1 MVPITLLNVLDEKP
15 FLKELSNLYAKNGF
29 QIYLVGGA
37 VRDAILGIET
47 KDFDFTT
54 NASSEDSIKMLSKNK
69 YKTTEIGRAFGTIET
84 TVEDYSIHITTYRED
99 KYNKDSRKP
108 EIKTSGELETD
119 LSRRDFT
126 VNAIAY
132 DINNSEIIDPHGG
145 LKDLS
150 EGLIR
155 TPDTAD
161 ISFSDDPLRMLRAC
175 RFVSTHGFTPNN
187 ELFKAISKN
196 VERIEIVS
204 TERIRDEFTKLLT
217 GKDPSLGLKAFVESG
232 LSELIMP
239 ELNELKIEVDPKH
252 HHKDV
257 YEHTMVVLDRV
268 SPTLVSRMSALLH
281 DIGKPKTKG
290 IENGKVHFRHH
301 EVVGAKMSKKILK
314 RLKYDNETIKKV
326 SLLVENHLRPHTFK
340 MGWTDSAVR
349 RYIIDAGGLLEE
361 LNDLVRADIT
371 TKNKAKYQEINKY
384 LDEMEE
390 RIKEVAEKEDTEKTE
405 EAQQEEEKTEEP
417 TAKKLEK
424 AAEEGQVFTSKEM
437 FVFTGIVAMFGLVY
451 ILPYYSQMLLSYWS
465 MFFDWSDIVSQ

>member
-1 MVPITLLNVLDEKP
+1 MVPTTLLNVLDEKP

-54 NASSEDSIKMLSKNK
+54 NASSEDSIKMLNKNE

-84 TVEDYSIHITTYRED
+84 TVGDYSIHITTYRED

-132 DINNSEIIDPHGG
+132 DINNNEIIDPHGG

-217 GKDPSLGLKAFVESG
+217 GKEPSLGLKAFVESG

-268 SPTLVSRMSALLH
+268 SPTLISRMSALLH

-371 TKNKAKYQEINKY
+371 TKNKAKYEEINKY

-390 RIKEVAEKEDTEKTE
+390 RIKEVAEKEELSKLRPPISGDEIMDMFDLEPGPSVGVIMKALYEQRINDGEVSKE
-405 EAQQEEEKTEEP
+405 EAIKLAEKVY
-417 TAKKLEK
+417 KKL
-424 AAEEGQVFTSKEM
+424 
-437 FVFTGIVAMFGLVY
+437 
-451 ILPYYSQMLLSYWS
+451 
-465 MFFDWSDIVSQ
+465 

>member
-1 MVPITLLNVLDEKP
+1 MVPTTLLNVLDEKP

-37 VRDAILGIET
+37 VRDGILGIET

-54 NASSEDSIKMLSKNK
+54 NASSEDSIKMLNKND

-84 TVEDYSIHITTYRED
+84 TVGDYSIHITTYRED

-217 GKDPSLGLKAFVESG
+217 GKEPSLGLKAFVESG

-268 SPTLVSRMSALLH
+268 SPTLISRMSALLH

-371 TKNKAKYQEINKY
+371 TKNKAKYEEINKY

-390 RIKEVAEKEDTEKTE
+390 RIKEVAEKEELSKLRPPISGDEIMDMFDLEPGPSVGVIMKALYEQRINDGEVSKE
-405 EAQQEEEKTEEP
+405 EAVKLAEQVY
-417 TAKKLEK
+417 KKL
-424 AAEEGQVFTSKEM
+424 
-437 FVFTGIVAMFGLVY
+437 
-451 ILPYYSQMLLSYWS
+451 
-465 MFFDWSDIVSQ
+465 

>member
-1 MVPITLLNVLDEKP
+1 MVPTTLLNVLDEKP

-37 VRDAILGIET
+37 VRDGILGIET

-54 NASSEDSIKMLSKNK
+54 SASSEDSIKMLNKND

-84 TVEDYSIHITTYRED
+84 TVGDYSIHITTYRED

-132 DINNSEIIDPHGG
+132 DINNNEIIDPHGG

-217 GKDPSLGLKAFVESG
+217 GKEPSLGLKAFVESG

-371 TKNKAKYQEINKY
+371 TKNKAKYEEINKY

-390 RIKEVAEKEDTEKTE
+390 RIKEVAEKEELSKLRPPISGDEIMDMFDLEPGPSVGVIMKALYEQRINDGEVSKE
-405 EAQQEEEKTEEP
+405 EAIKLAEQVY
-417 TAKKLEK
+417 KKL
-424 AAEEGQVFTSKEM
+424 
-437 FVFTGIVAMFGLVY
+437 
-451 ILPYYSQMLLSYWS
+451 
-465 MFFDWSDIVSQ
+465 

>member
-1 MVPITLLNVLDEKP
+1 MVPTTLLNVLDEKP

-37 VRDAILGIET
+37 VRDGILGIET

-54 NASSEDSIKMLSKNK
+54 NASSEDSIKMLNKND

-84 TVEDYSIHITTYRED
+84 TVGDYSIHITTYRED

-108 EIKTSGELETD
+108 EIKTSGELQTD

-132 DINNSEIIDPHGG
+132 DINNNEIIDPYGG

-217 GKDPSLGLKAFVESG
+217 GKEPSLGLKAFVESG

-268 SPTLVSRMSALLH
+268 SPTLISRMSALLH

-371 TKNKAKYQEINKY
+371 TKNKAKYEEINKY

-390 RIKEVAEKEDTEKTE
+390 RIKEVAEKEELSKLRPPISGDEIMDMFDLEPGPSVGVIMKALYEQRINDGEVSKE
-405 EAQQEEEKTEEP
+405 EAIKLAEQVY
-417 TAKKLEK
+417 KKL
-424 AAEEGQVFTSKEM
+424 
-437 FVFTGIVAMFGLVY
+437 
-451 ILPYYSQMLLSYWS
+451 
-465 MFFDWSDIVSQ
+465 

>member
-37 VRDAILGIET
+37 VRDGILDIET

-54 NASSEDSIKMLSKNK
+54 NASSEDSIKMLNKNK

-132 DINNSEIIDPHGG
+132 DINNNEIIDPYGG

-196 VERIEIVS
+196 AERIEIVS

-371 TKNKAKYQEINKY
+371 TKNKAKYEEINKY

-390 RIKEVAEKEDTEKTE
+390 RIKEVAEKEELSKLRPPLSGDEIMDIFDLEPGPSVGIIMKALYEQRINDGEVSKE
-405 EAQQEEEKTEEP
+405 EATKLAKEVY
-417 TAKKLEK
+417 KKL
-424 AAEEGQVFTSKEM
+424 
-437 FVFTGIVAMFGLVY
+437 
-451 ILPYYSQMLLSYWS
+451 
-465 MFFDWSDIVSQ
+465 

>member
-37 VRDAILGIET
+37 VRDGILDIET

-54 NASSEDSIKMLSKNK
+54 NASSEDSIKMLNKNK

-108 EIKTSGELETD
+108 EIKTSRELETD

-132 DINNSEIIDPHGG
+132 DINNNEIIDPYGG

-371 TKNKAKYQEINKY
+371 TKNKAKYEEINKY

-390 RIKEVAEKEDTEKTE
+390 RIKEVAEKEELSKLRPSLSGDEIMEIFDLEPGPSVGIIMKALYEQRINDGEVSKE
-405 EAQQEEEKTEEP
+405 EATKLAKEVY
-417 TAKKLEK
+417 KKL
-424 AAEEGQVFTSKEM
+424 
-437 FVFTGIVAMFGLVY
+437 
-451 ILPYYSQMLLSYWS
+451 
-465 MFFDWSDIVSQ
+465 

>member
-1 MVPITLLNVLDEKP
+1 MVPTTLLNVLDEKP

-37 VRDAILGIET
+37 VRDGILGIET

-54 NASSEDSIKMLSKNK
+54 NASSEDSIKMLNKND

-84 TVEDYSIHITTYRED
+84 TVGDYSIHITTYRED

-217 GKDPSLGLKAFVESG
+217 GKEPSLGLKAFVESG

-268 SPTLVSRMSALLH
+268 SPTLISRMSALLH

-371 TKNKAKYQEINKY
+371 TKNKAKYEEINKY

-390 RIKEVAEKEDTEKTE
+390 RIKEVAEKEELSKLRPPISGDGIMDMFDLEPGPSVGVIMKALYEQRINDGEVSKE
-405 EAQQEEEKTEEP
+405 EAIKLAEQVY
-417 TAKKLEK
+417 KKL
-424 AAEEGQVFTSKEM
+424 
-437 FVFTGIVAMFGLVY
+437 
-451 ILPYYSQMLLSYWS
+451 
-465 MFFDWSDIVSQ
+465 

>member
-37 VRDAILGIET
+37 VRDGILDIET

-54 NASSEDSIKMLSKNK
+54 NASSEDSIKMLNKNK

-132 DINNSEIIDPHGG
+132 DINNNEIIDPYGG

-187 ELFKAISKN
+187 EIFKAISKN
-196 VERIEIVS
+196 AERIEIVS

-371 TKNKAKYQEINKY
+371 TKNKAKYEEINKY

-390 RIKEVAEKEDTEKTE
+390 RIKEVAEKEELSKLRPPLSGDEIMEIFDLEPGPSVGIIMKALYEQRINDGEVSKE
-405 EAQQEEEKTEEP
+405 EATKLAKEVY
-417 TAKKLEK
+417 KKL
-424 AAEEGQVFTSKEM
+424 
-437 FVFTGIVAMFGLVY
+437 
-451 ILPYYSQMLLSYWS
+451 
-465 MFFDWSDIVSQ
+465 

>member
-1 MVPITLLNVLDEKP
+1 MVPTTLLNVLDEKP

-37 VRDAILGIET
+37 VRDGILDIET

-54 NASSEDSIKMLSKNK
+54 NASSEDSIKMLNKND

-84 TVEDYSIHITTYRED
+84 TVGDYSIHITTYRED

-217 GKDPSLGLKAFVESG
+217 GKEPSLGLKAFVESG

-268 SPTLVSRMSALLH
+268 SPTLISRMSALLH

-371 TKNKAKYQEINKY
+371 TKNKAKYEEINKY

-390 RIKEVAEKEDTEKTE
+390 RIKEVAEKEELSKLRPPISGDEIMDMFDLEPGPSVGVIMKALYEQRINDGEVSKE
-405 EAQQEEEKTEEP
+405 EAIKLAEQVY
-417 TAKKLEK
+417 KKL
-424 AAEEGQVFTSKEM
+424 
-437 FVFTGIVAMFGLVY
+437 
-451 ILPYYSQMLLSYWS
+451 
-465 MFFDWSDIVSQ
+465 

>member
-37 VRDAILGIET
+37 VRDGILDIET

-54 NASSEDSIKMLSKNK
+54 NASSEDSIKMLNKNK

-132 DINNSEIIDPHGG
+132 DINNNEIIDPYGG

-204 TERIRDEFTKLLT
+204 TERIRDEFTKLLI

-371 TKNKAKYQEINKY
+371 TKNKAKYEEINKY

-390 RIKEVAEKEDTEKTE
+390 RIKEVAEKEELSKLRPPLSGDEIMEIFDLEPGPSVGIIMKALYEQRINDGEVSKE
-405 EAQQEEEKTEEP
+405 EATKLAKEVY
-417 TAKKLEK
+417 KKL
-424 AAEEGQVFTSKEM
+424 
-437 FVFTGIVAMFGLVY
+437 
-451 ILPYYSQMLLSYWS
+451 
-465 MFFDWSDIVSQ
+465 

>member
-1 MVPITLLNVLDEKP
+1 MVPTTLLNVLDEKP

-37 VRDAILGIET
+37 VRDGILGIET

-54 NASSEDSIKMLSKNK
+54 NASSEDSIKMLNKND
-69 YKTTEIGRAFGTIET
+69 YKTTEIGRAFATIET
-84 TVEDYSIHITTYRED
+84 TVGDYSIHITTYRED

-132 DINNSEIIDPHGG
+132 DINNNEIIDPHGG

-217 GKDPSLGLKAFVESG
+217 GKEPSLGLKAFVESG

-371 TKNKAKYQEINKY
+371 TKNKAKYEEINKY

-390 RIKEVAEKEDTEKTE
+390 RIKEVAEKEELSKLRPPISGDEIMDMFDLEPGPSVGVIMKALYEQRINDGEVSKE
-405 EAQQEEEKTEEP
+405 EAIKLAEQVY
-417 TAKKLEK
+417 KKL
-424 AAEEGQVFTSKEM
+424 
-437 FVFTGIVAMFGLVY
+437 
-451 ILPYYSQMLLSYWS
+451 
-465 MFFDWSDIVSQ
+465 

>member
-37 VRDAILGIET
+37 VRDGILDIET

-54 NASSEDSIKMLSKNK
+54 NASSEDSIKMLNKNK

-132 DINNSEIIDPHGG
+132 DINNNEIIDPHGG

-217 GKDPSLGLKAFVESG
+217 GKEPSLGLKAFVESG

-268 SPTLVSRMSALLH
+268 SPTLISRMSALLH

-371 TKNKAKYQEINKY
+371 TKNKAKYEEINKY

-390 RIKEVAEKEDTEKTE
+390 RIKEVAEKEELSKLRPPISGDEIMDMFDLEPGPSVGVIMKALYEQRINDGEVSKE
-405 EAQQEEEKTEEP
+405 EAIKLAEQVY
-417 TAKKLEK
+417 KKL
-424 AAEEGQVFTSKEM
+424 
-437 FVFTGIVAMFGLVY
+437 
-451 ILPYYSQMLLSYWS
+451 
-465 MFFDWSDIVSQ
+465 

>member
-1 MVPITLLNVLDEKP
+1 MVPTTLLNVLDEKP

-37 VRDAILGIET
+37 VRDGILDIET

-54 NASSEDSIKMLSKNK
+54 NASSEDSIKMLNKNE

-84 TVEDYSIHITTYRED
+84 TVGDYSIHITTYRED

-132 DINNSEIIDPHGG
+132 DINNNEIIDPHGG

-217 GKDPSLGLKAFVESG
+217 GKEPSLGLKAFVESG

-268 SPTLVSRMSALLH
+268 SPTLISRMSALLH

-371 TKNKAKYQEINKY
+371 TKNKAKYEEINKY

-390 RIKEVAEKEDTEKTE
+390 RIKEVAEKEELSKLRPPISGDEIMDMFDLEPGPSVGVIMKALYEQRINDGEVSKE
-405 EAQQEEEKTEEP
+405 EAIKLAEQVY
-417 TAKKLEK
+417 KKL
-424 AAEEGQVFTSKEM
+424 
-437 FVFTGIVAMFGLVY
+437 
-451 ILPYYSQMLLSYWS
+451 
-465 MFFDWSDIVSQ
+465 

>member
-37 VRDAILGIET
+37 VRDGILDIET

-54 NASSEDSIKMLSKNK
+54 NASSEDSIKMLNKND

-84 TVEDYSIHITTYRED
+84 TVGDYSIHITTYRED

-217 GKDPSLGLKAFVESG
+217 GKEPSLGLKAFVESG

-268 SPTLVSRMSALLH
+268 SPTLISRMSALLH

-314 RLKYDNETIKKV
+314 RLKYDNETIKRV

-371 TKNKAKYQEINKY
+371 TKNKAKYEEINKY

-390 RIKEVAEKEDTEKTE
+390 RIKEVAEKEELSKLRPPLSGDEIMEIFDLEPGPSVGIIMKALYEQRINDGEVSKE
-405 EAQQEEEKTEEP
+405 EATKLAKEVY
-417 TAKKLEK
+417 KKL
-424 AAEEGQVFTSKEM
+424 
-437 FVFTGIVAMFGLVY
+437 
-451 ILPYYSQMLLSYWS
+451 
-465 MFFDWSDIVSQ
+465 

>member
-1 MVPITLLNVLDEKP
+1 MVPTTLLNVLDEKP

-37 VRDAILGIET
+37 VRDGILGIET

-54 NASSEDSIKMLSKNK
+54 NASSEDSIKMLNKND

-84 TVEDYSIHITTYRED
+84 TVGDYSIHITTYRED

-217 GKDPSLGLKAFVESG
+217 GKEPSLGLKAFVESG

-268 SPTLVSRMSALLH
+268 SPTLISRMSALLH

-371 TKNKAKYQEINKY
+371 TKNKAKYEEINKY

-390 RIKEVAEKEDTEKTE
+390 RIKEVAEKEELSKLRPPLSGDEIMEIFDLEPGPSVGIIMKALYEQRINDGEVSKE
-405 EAQQEEEKTEEP
+405 EATKLAKEVY
-417 TAKKLEK
+417 KKL
-424 AAEEGQVFTSKEM
+424 
-437 FVFTGIVAMFGLVY
+437 
-451 ILPYYSQMLLSYWS
+451 
-465 MFFDWSDIVSQ
+465 

>member
-1 MVPITLLNVLDEKP
+1 MVPTTLLNVLDEKP

-37 VRDAILGIET
+37 VRDGILGIET

-54 NASSEDSIKMLSKNK
+54 NASSEDSIKMLNKNE

-84 TVEDYSIHITTYRED
+84 TVGDYSIHITTYRED

-217 GKDPSLGLKAFVESG
+217 GKEPSLGLKAFVESG

-371 TKNKAKYQEINKY
+371 TKNKAKYEEINKY

-390 RIKEVAEKEDTEKTE
+390 RIKEVAEKEELSKLRPPISGDEIMDMFDLEPGPSVGVIMKALYEQRINDGEVSKE
-405 EAQQEEEKTEEP
+405 EAIKLAEQVY
-417 TAKKLEK
+417 KKL
-424 AAEEGQVFTSKEM
+424 
-437 FVFTGIVAMFGLVY
+437 
-451 ILPYYSQMLLSYWS
+451 
-465 MFFDWSDIVSQ
+465 

>member
-1 MVPITLLNVLDEKP
+1 MVPTTLLNVLDEKP

-54 NASSEDSIKMLSKNK
+54 NASSEDSIKMLNKND

-84 TVEDYSIHITTYRED
+84 TVGDYSIHITTYRED

-217 GKDPSLGLKAFVESG
+217 GKEPSLGLKAFVESG

-268 SPTLVSRMSALLH
+268 SPTLISRMSALLH

-371 TKNKAKYQEINKY
+371 TKNKAKYEEINKY

-390 RIKEVAEKEDTEKTE
+390 RIKEVAEKEELSKLRPPISGDEIMDMFDLEPGPSVGIIMKALYEQRINDGEVSKE
-405 EAQQEEEKTEEP
+405 EAIKLAEQVY
-417 TAKKLEK
+417 KKL
-424 AAEEGQVFTSKEM
+424 
-437 FVFTGIVAMFGLVY
+437 
-451 ILPYYSQMLLSYWS
+451 
-465 MFFDWSDIVSQ
+465 

>member
-1 MVPITLLNVLDEKP
+1 MVPTTLLNVLDEKP

-37 VRDAILGIET
+37 VRDGILGIET

-54 NASSEDSIKMLSKNK
+54 NASPEESINILNK
-69 YKTTEIGRAFGTIET
+69 KDYKTTEIGKAFGTIET
-84 TVEDYSIHITTYRED
+84 TVEDYSLHITTYRED

-132 DINNSEIIDPHGG
+132 DINNNEIIDPHGG

-217 GKDPSLGLKAFVESG
+217 GKEPSLGLKAFVESG

-268 SPTLVSRMSALLH
+268 SPTLISRMSALLH

-371 TKNKAKYQEINKY
+371 TKNKAKYEEINKY

-390 RIKEVAEKEDTEKTE
+390 RIKEVAEKEELSKLRPPISGDEIMDMFDLEPGPSVGVIMKALYEQRINDGEVSKE
-405 EAQQEEEKTEEP
+405 EAIKLAEQVY
-417 TAKKLEK
+417 KKL
-424 AAEEGQVFTSKEM
+424 
-437 FVFTGIVAMFGLVY
+437 
-451 ILPYYSQMLLSYWS
+451 
-465 MFFDWSDIVSQ
+465 

>member
-1 MVPITLLNVLDEKP
+1 MVPTTLLNVLDEKP

-54 NASSEDSIKMLSKNK
+54 NASSEDSIKMLNKND

-84 TVEDYSIHITTYRED
+84 TVGDYSIHITTYRED

-132 DINNSEIIDPHGG
+132 DINNNEIIDPYGG

-204 TERIRDEFTKLLT
+204 TERRRDEFTKLLT

-371 TKNKAKYQEINKY
+371 TKNKAKYEEINKY

-390 RIKEVAEKEDTEKTE
+390 RIKEVAEKEELSKLRPPISGDEIMDMFDLEPGPSVGVIMKALYEQRINDGEVSKE
-405 EAQQEEEKTEEP
+405 EAIKLAEQVY
-417 TAKKLEK
+417 KKL
-424 AAEEGQVFTSKEM
+424 
-437 FVFTGIVAMFGLVY
+437 
-451 ILPYYSQMLLSYWS
+451 
-465 MFFDWSDIVSQ
+465 

>member
-1 MVPITLLNVLDEKP
+1 MVPTTLLNVLDEKP

-37 VRDAILGIET
+37 VRDGILGIET

-54 NASSEDSIKMLSKNK
+54 NASSEDSIKMLNKND

-84 TVEDYSIHITTYRED
+84 TVGDYSIHITTYRED

-217 GKDPSLGLKAFVESG
+217 GKEPSLGLKAFVESG

-371 TKNKAKYQEINKY
+371 TKNKAKYEEINKY

-390 RIKEVAEKEDTEKTE
+390 RIKEVAEKEELSKLRPPISGDEIMDMFDLEPGPSVGVIMKALYEQRINDGEVSKE
-405 EAQQEEEKTEEP
+405 EAIKLAEQVY
-417 TAKKLEK
+417 KKL
-424 AAEEGQVFTSKEM
+424 
-437 FVFTGIVAMFGLVY
+437 
-451 ILPYYSQMLLSYWS
+451 
-465 MFFDWSDIVSQ
+465 

>member
-1 MVPITLLNVLDEKP
+1 MVPTTLLNVLDEKP

-54 NASSEDSIKMLSKNK
+54 NASSEDSIKMLNKND
-69 YKTTEIGRAFGTIET
+69 YKTTEIGRSFGTIET

-132 DINNSEIIDPHGG
+132 DINNNEIIDPHGG

-217 GKDPSLGLKAFVESG
+217 GKEPSLGLKAFVESG

-371 TKNKAKYQEINKY
+371 TKNKAKYEEINKY

-390 RIKEVAEKEDTEKTE
+390 RIKEVAEKEELSKLRPPISGDEIMDMFDLEPGPSVGVIMKALYEQRINDGEVSKE
-405 EAQQEEEKTEEP
+405 EAIKLAEQVY
-417 TAKKLEK
+417 KKL
-424 AAEEGQVFTSKEM
+424 
-437 FVFTGIVAMFGLVY
+437 
-451 ILPYYSQMLLSYWS
+451 
-465 MFFDWSDIVSQ
+465 

>member
-37 VRDAILGIET
+37 VRDGILDIET

-54 NASSEDSIKMLSKNK
+54 NASSEDSIKMLNKNK

-108 EIKTSGELETD
+108 EIKNSGELETD

-132 DINNSEIIDPHGG
+132 DINNNEIIDPYGG

-204 TERIRDEFTKLLT
+204 TERIRDEFTKLLI

-314 RLKYDNETIKKV
+314 RLKYDNETIKRV

-371 TKNKAKYQEINKY
+371 TKNKAKYEEINKY

-390 RIKEVAEKEDTEKTE
+390 RIKEVAEKEELSKLRPPLSGDEIMEIFDLEPGPSVGIIMKALYEQRINDGEVSKE
-405 EAQQEEEKTEEP
+405 EATKLAKEVY
-417 TAKKLEK
+417 KKL
-424 AAEEGQVFTSKEM
+424 
-437 FVFTGIVAMFGLVY
+437 
-451 ILPYYSQMLLSYWS
+451 
-465 MFFDWSDIVSQ
+465 

>member
-1 MVPITLLNVLDEKP
+1 MVPTTLLNVLDEKP

-37 VRDAILGIET
+37 VRDGILGIET

-54 NASSEDSIKMLSKNK
+54 NASSEDSIKMLNKNE

-84 TVEDYSIHITTYRED
+84 TVGDYSIHITTYRED

-217 GKDPSLGLKAFVESG
+217 GKEPSLGLKAFVESG

-371 TKNKAKYQEINKY
+371 TKNKAKYEEINKY

-390 RIKEVAEKEDTEKTE
+390 RIKEVAEKEELSKLRPPISGDEIMDMFDLEPGPSVGVIMKALYEQRINDGEVSKE
-405 EAQQEEEKTEEP
+405 EAIKLAERVY
-417 TAKKLEK
+417 KKL
-424 AAEEGQVFTSKEM
+424 
-437 FVFTGIVAMFGLVY
+437 
-451 ILPYYSQMLLSYWS
+451 
-465 MFFDWSDIVSQ
+465 

>member
-1 MVPITLLNVLDEKP
+1 MVPTTLLNVLDEKP

-54 NASSEDSIKMLSKNK
+54 NASSEDSIKMLNKND

-84 TVEDYSIHITTYRED
+84 TVGDYSIHITTYRED

-132 DINNSEIIDPHGG
+132 DINNSELIDPHGG

-217 GKDPSLGLKAFVESG
+217 GKEPSLGLKAFVESG

-268 SPTLVSRMSALLH
+268 SPTLISRMSALLH

-371 TKNKAKYQEINKY
+371 TKNKAKYEEINKY

-390 RIKEVAEKEDTEKTE
+390 RIKEVAEKEELSKLRPPISGDEIMDMFDLEPGPSVGVIMKALYEQRINDGEVSKE
-405 EAQQEEEKTEEP
+405 EAIKLAEQVY
-417 TAKKLEK
+417 KKL
-424 AAEEGQVFTSKEM
+424 
-437 FVFTGIVAMFGLVY
+437 
-451 ILPYYSQMLLSYWS
+451 
-465 MFFDWSDIVSQ
+465 

>member
-1 MVPITLLNVLDEKP
+1 MVPTTLLNVLDEKP

-37 VRDAILGIET
+37 VRDGILDIET

-54 NASSEDSIKMLSKNK
+54 NASSEDSIKMLNKND

-84 TVEDYSIHITTYRED
+84 TVGDYSIHITTYRED

-132 DINNSEIIDPHGG
+132 DINNNEIIDPHGG

-217 GKDPSLGLKAFVESG
+217 GKEPSLGLKAFVESG

-371 TKNKAKYQEINKY
+371 TKNKAKYEEINKY

-390 RIKEVAEKEDTEKTE
+390 RIKEVAEKEELSKLRPPISGDEIMDMFDLEPGPSVGVIMKALYEQRINDGEVSKE
-405 EAQQEEEKTEEP
+405 EAIKLAEQVY
-417 TAKKLEK
+417 KKL
-424 AAEEGQVFTSKEM
+424 
-437 FVFTGIVAMFGLVY
+437 
-451 ILPYYSQMLLSYWS
+451 
-465 MFFDWSDIVSQ
+465 

>member
-37 VRDAILGIET
+37 VRDGILDIET

-54 NASSEDSIKMLSKNK
+54 NASSEDSINMLNKNK

-132 DINNSEIIDPHGG
+132 DINNNKIIDPYGG

-371 TKNKAKYQEINKY
+371 TKNKAKYEEINKY

-390 RIKEVAEKEDTEKTE
+390 RIKEVAEKEELSKLRPPLSGDEIMEIFDLEPGPSVGIIMKALYEQRINDGEVSKE
-405 EAQQEEEKTEEP
+405 EATKLAKEVY
-417 TAKKLEK
+417 KKL
-424 AAEEGQVFTSKEM
+424 
-437 FVFTGIVAMFGLVY
+437 
-451 ILPYYSQMLLSYWS
+451 
-465 MFFDWSDIVSQ
+465 

>member
-37 VRDAILGIET
+37 VRDGILDIET

-54 NASSEDSIKMLSKNK
+54 NASSEDSIKMLNKNK

-132 DINNSEIIDPHGG
+132 DINNNEIIDPYGG

-314 RLKYDNETIKKV
+314 RLKYDNETIKRV

-371 TKNKAKYQEINKY
+371 TKNKAKYEEINKY

-390 RIKEVAEKEDTEKTE
+390 RIKEVAEKEELSKLRPPLSGDEIMEIFDLEPGPSVGIIMKALYEQRINDGEVSKE
-405 EAQQEEEKTEEP
+405 EATKLAKEVY
-417 TAKKLEK
+417 KKL
-424 AAEEGQVFTSKEM
+424 
-437 FVFTGIVAMFGLVY
+437 
-451 ILPYYSQMLLSYWS
+451 
-465 MFFDWSDIVSQ
+465 

>member
-1 MVPITLLNVLDEKP
+1 MVPTTLLNVLDEKP

-37 VRDAILGIET
+37 VRDGILGIET

-54 NASSEDSIKMLSKNK
+54 NASSEDSIKMLNKNE

-84 TVEDYSIHITTYRED
+84 TVGDYSIHITTYRED

-217 GKDPSLGLKAFVESG
+217 GKEPSLGLKAFVESG

-268 SPTLVSRMSALLH
+268 SPTLISRMSALLH

-361 LNDLVRADIT
+361 LNGLVRADIT
-371 TKNKAKYQEINKY
+371 TKNKAKYEEINKY

-390 RIKEVAEKEDTEKTE
+390 RIKEVAEKEELSKLRPPISGDEIMDMFDLEPGPSVGVIMKALYEQRINDGEVSKE
-405 EAQQEEEKTEEP
+405 EAIKLAEQVY
-417 TAKKLEK
+417 KKL
-424 AAEEGQVFTSKEM
+424 
-437 FVFTGIVAMFGLVY
+437 
-451 ILPYYSQMLLSYWS
+451 
-465 MFFDWSDIVSQ
+465 

>member
-37 VRDAILGIET
+37 VRDGILDIET

-54 NASSEDSIKMLSKNK
+54 NASSEDSIKMLNKNK

-126 VNAIAY
+126 VNAISY
-132 DINNSEIIDPHGG
+132 DINNNEIIDPYGG

-187 ELFKAISKN
+187 EIFKAISKN
-196 VERIEIVS
+196 AERIEIVS

-314 RLKYDNETIKKV
+314 RLKYDNETIKRG

-371 TKNKAKYQEINKY
+371 TKNKAKYEEINKY

-390 RIKEVAEKEDTEKTE
+390 RIKEVAEKEELSKLRPPLSGDEIMEIFDLEPGPSVGIIMKALYEQRINDGEVSKE
-405 EAQQEEEKTEEP
+405 EATKLAEEVY
-417 TAKKLEK
+417 KKL
-424 AAEEGQVFTSKEM
+424 
-437 FVFTGIVAMFGLVY
+437 
-451 ILPYYSQMLLSYWS
+451 
-465 MFFDWSDIVSQ
+465 

>member
-1 MVPITLLNVLDEKP
+1 MVPTTLLNVLDEKP

-54 NASSEDSIKMLSKNK
+54 NASSEDSIKMLNKND

-84 TVEDYSIHITTYRED
+84 TVGDYSIHITTYRED

-132 DINNSEIIDPHGG
+132 DINNNEIIDPHGG

-217 GKDPSLGLKAFVESG
+217 GKEPSLGLKAFVESG

-268 SPTLVSRMSALLH
+268 SPTLISRMSALLH

-371 TKNKAKYQEINKY
+371 TKNKAKYEEINKY

-390 RIKEVAEKEDTEKTE
+390 RIKEVAEKEELSKLRPPISGDEIMDMFDLEPGPSVGVIMKALYEQRINDGEVSKE
-405 EAQQEEEKTEEP
+405 EAIKLAERVY
-417 TAKKLEK
+417 KKL
-424 AAEEGQVFTSKEM
+424 
-437 FVFTGIVAMFGLVY
+437 
-451 ILPYYSQMLLSYWS
+451 
-465 MFFDWSDIVSQ
+465 